1 MDKIMQF
8 KSVGA
13 FSAYLAQGETQPAFK
28 SNPSSQRLF
37 ENRRSRDC
45 REFYNTLN
53 YDEADC
59 LFKTGDKKSMEKL
72 QAATSTKL
80 SAAGTGRTT
89 EIVWG
94 YSGTRPSVSRYF
106 AGNPR
111 CMMQVKKKVT
121 IGRVMSV
128 IYELNIPAYIDATTI
143 ADTSAK
149 LVQAILNI
157 EKSGIKINMY
167 VSSLSYKEGTDIY
180 GAVVKIKDSAQRFNL
195 LGMAYSLIH
204 PSMLR
209 RHFFRW
215 LEVTPG
221 IPGSFAFGY
230 GRCVKHEQLINA
242 TKFMRPDSAI
252 CFSDVHNKSVEE
264 IEKII
269 LKK

>member
-13 FSAYLAQGETQPAFK
+13 FSAYLAQGETQPAFI
-28 SNPSSQRLF
+28 NDPSSQRIYKD
-37 ENRRSRDC
+37 RRNKSC
-45 REFYNTLN
+45 RQFYGTLN

-94 YSGTRPSVSRYF
+94 YSGTRPSISRYF

-111 CMMQVKKKVT
+111 CMMQVRKKAI
-121 IGRVMSV
+121 IGRVISV
-128 IYELNIPAYIDATTI
+128 MYELNIPWYIDAKDI

-157 EKSGIKINMY
+157 EKSGIKVNLY
-167 VSSLSYKEGTDIY
+167 VAWLSYEDEDIC

-221 IPGSFAFGY
+221 IPKIFSNRY
-230 GRCVKHEQLINA
+230 GLAIRPSQFVEA
-242 TKFMRPDSAI
+242 VKFMRPDSAP
-252 CFSDVHNKSVEE
+252 CFSELQGKSVEE